1 MTKTTWAAQ
10 AAAASLMILGAASC
24 VQTGLSG
31 AGRTGEPA
39 AVRTATGGIPAA
51 ELTVLQNREYSTAER
66 SYVLSAHRPSYFTA
80 GYNAKFD
87 PEIYTFAGGPVALE
101 GQKEEVKFQ
110 LSMKFPV
117 WQNVLGNHTDMY
129 LGYTQ
134 QSYWQVFSDSEAL
147 SRPFRET
154 NYEPEIFLRHY
165 STKRLPFGGELK
177 GVDFGL
183 NHQSNG
189 QTLTLSRSWNRAM
202 LRAAADYGSL
212 AFLARAWYRLPEA
225 DEDDENPNE
234 YRFLG
239 YGDLRAVW
247 SKEGRTISAMV
258 RPSTESASFEL
269 TYSVPIA
276 GQLRFYAQ
284 WYNGYGE
291 NLFEYDRRSNRLGI
305 GIAVT
310 DWLIGD

>member
-1 MTKTTWAAQ
+1 MFRSSAIGEAAC
-10 AAAASLMILGAASC
+10 AASIFALTWGLGGC
-24 VQTGLSG
+24 VQPGQASPHTVQPVRASDGSIP
-31 AGRTGEPA
+31 PA
-39 AVRTATGGIPAA
+39 NVTI
-51 ELTVLQNREYSTAER
+51 LQNREYSTTER
-66 SYVLSAHRPSYFTA
+66 DYVLSAHRPSYFIAT
-80 GYNAKFD
+80 YNAKFD
-87 PEIYTFAGGPVALE
+87 PQIYTFAGGPVVLD

-117 WQNVLGNHTDMY
+117 LQNLINDTTDLY

-134 QSYWQVFSDSEAL
+134 ASFWQIFSDSEAL

-154 NYEPEIFLRHY
+154 NYEPELFLRHY
-165 STKRLPFGGELK
+165 STAKLPFGGELK
-177 GVDFGL
+177 GIDVGL

-189 QTLTLSRSWNRAM
+189 QTLTLSRSWNRLM
-202 LRAAADYGSL
+202 VRGAADYGRL
-212 AFLARAWYRLPEA
+212 AFLARAWYRIPES

-234 YRFLG
+234 YRYLG

-247 SKEGRTISAMV
+247 NEDLQTFSAMV
-258 RPSTESASFEL
+258 RPGTESVAFEV

-276 GQLRFYAQ
+276 NQLRFYVQ
-284 WYNGYGE
+284 WYNGYAE
-291 NLFEYDRRSNRLGI
+291 NLFEYDQRSNRFGV

>member
-1 MTKTTWAAQ
+1 MMGIPWTVRAGAAF
-10 AAAASLMILGAASC
+10 LWMFGAASC
-24 VQTGLSG
+24 VQTGLEG
-31 AGRTGEPA
+31 TVAPVRPEP
-39 AVRTATGGIPAA
+39 VRTESGGIPPG
-51 ELTVLQNREYSTAER
+51 EIKVLQNREYSTTER

-80 GYNAKFD
+80 GYNATFD
-87 PEIYTFAGGPVALE
+87 PDIYTFAGGPVVLDGE
-101 GQKEEVKFQ
+101 KEEVKFQ

-134 QSYWQVFSDSEAL
+134 QSYWQIFSDSDAL

-165 STKRLPFGGELK
+165 SSQELPFGGELK

-189 QTLTLSRSWNRAM
+189 QTLSLSRSWNRAIV
-202 LRAAADYGSL
+202 RAAADYGDL
-212 AFLARAWYRLPEA
+212 AFLARAWYRLPES
-225 DEDDENPNE
+225 DEEDENPNE

-239 YGDLRAVW
+239 YGDLRAIW
-247 SKEGRTISAMV
+247 SKGGPTVSAMV
-258 RPSTESASFEL
+258 RPSTESVAFEL

-291 NLFEYDRRSNRLGI
+291 NLFEYDRRSNRIGI

-310 DWLIGD
+310 DWMIGD